1 MARSAFNEYS
11 SISSSPPMFLEDIN
25 EDESW
30 KDFCEEVF
38 HALSY
43 PSSALYLYNK
53 GTKNLVKSHEGHWQR
68 RALTIHVDET
78 CLRSMEEVRSQSSRA
93 TRRVR
98 DAVRLIWWEYECH
111 CFHCDAINSISLYCL
126 RRVAFYF
133 IMVWETTSI
142 SPVPLLPRLSYL
154 QVPSFAMAAGRNS
167 TQPTYDFL
175 TGASSPPP
183 PSFRETLRTSHVV
196 RPGQLPLWPF
206 AQAHP

>member
-142 SPVPLLPRLSYL
+142 SPVPLLPRLRGRSVTNWR
-154 QVPSFAMAAGRNS
+154 QIRISCISASFSMDRFVISGGYYHGSVEAVIK
-167 TQPTYDFL
+167 PI
-175 TGASSPPP
+175 
-183 PSFRETLRTSHVV
+183 V
-196 RPGQLPLWPF
+196 R
-206 AQAHP
+206 